1 MLMGKLYTERECEYS
16 LKKLEPR
23 HSTLEFILN
32 YSKSV
37 DVIETKD
44 LGLTFLIKN

>member
-1 MLMGKLYTERECEYS
+1 MLMSKFYTERECEYS
-16 LKKLEPR
+16 LKKLEPK

-37 DVIETKD
+37 EVIETKN
-44 LGLTFLIKN
+44 LGPTFLVKN